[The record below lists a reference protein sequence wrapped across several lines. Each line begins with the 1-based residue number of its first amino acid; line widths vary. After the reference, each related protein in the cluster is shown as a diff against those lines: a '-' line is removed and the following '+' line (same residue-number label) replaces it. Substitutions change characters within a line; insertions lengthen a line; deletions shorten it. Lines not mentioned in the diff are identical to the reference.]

1 MAASGKK
8 LDRSRISKDREL
20 AKCIFEIVNQD
31 RILV

>member
-20 AKCIFEIVNQD
+20 LNADLK
-31 RILV
+31 